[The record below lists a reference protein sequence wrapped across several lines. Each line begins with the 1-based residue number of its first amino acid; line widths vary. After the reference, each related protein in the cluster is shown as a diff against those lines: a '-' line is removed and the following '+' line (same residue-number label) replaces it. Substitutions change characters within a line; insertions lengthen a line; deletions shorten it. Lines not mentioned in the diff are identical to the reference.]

1 MTSLTALPDAPLHYS
16 YDELLTSGPYA
27 EPLIA
32 GDVLCHGG
40 FDQDG
45 MYRSPRVLHRGP
57 AIEAWQQTLLSSG
70 GHLVDIAPEL
80 IPPQYPS
87 VEQAVL
93 LCRHGVQDP
102 IVRALTI
109 ISVVEGF
116 GAIIRDVKVPEL
128 EKLIVEPIDGTA
140 LSHLRG
146 GLFEAH
152 ARDEAGWGEE
162 GGHKQM
168 WEAARDLAFENPQ
181 IPPDVLMRIMGGPSR
196 SRGERKRLYPQ
207 LDETFE
213 RMIFMMANVLIV
225 ELFAEEIFRW
235 GKAVLSNPEISA
247 EPERAAA
254 MVGYIQSDE
263 NPHVEYLRTALS
275 ELAHRTLR
283 TVDGST
289 VSGREVIHGTL
300 HVMLSQVIRERPA
313 QQREQIRENMD
324 EVFQKAANPGSLR
337 EEFESLEQVWS
348 RPGLTGFEPQ
358 GAAAQAD

>member
-1 MTSLTALPDAPLHYS
+1 MTSQTALPDAPLEYS
-16 YDELLTSGPYA
+16 YDDLLASGDYA

-32 GDVLCHGG
+32 ADVLCHGG
-40 FDQDG
+40 FGQDG
-45 MYRSPRVLHRGP
+45 EYRSPRVLHRAP
-57 AIEAWQQTLLSSG
+57 AIQAWQQSLIASG
-70 GHLVDIAPEL
+70 GGLIDISSDL

-87 VEQAVL
+87 VEQSVL
-93 LCRHGVQDP
+93 LCQHGVHDP
-102 IVRALTI
+102 VVRALTI

-116 GAIIRDVKVPEL
+116 GAIIRDVKVPDL
-128 EKLIVEPIDGTA
+128 ESLIVEPIGGTA

-168 WEAARDLAFENPQ
+168 WEAARDLAFENPE
-181 IPPDVLMRIMGGPSR
+181 IPPDVLMRIMGGPGR
-196 SRGERKRLYPQ
+196 SRRERNRLYPQ

-225 ELFAEEIFRW
+225 ELFAEEVFRW

-247 EPERAAA
+247 QPEPASA

-283 TVDGST
+283 TEDGST
-289 VSGREVIHGTL
+289 VSGQEIVHGTL

-313 QQREQIRENMD
+313 QQREQIQENMA
-324 EVFQKAANPGSLR
+324 EVFQKAANPSLLR
-337 EEFESLEQVWS
+337 EEFESLEQTWS
-348 RPGLTGFEPQ
+348 RPQLTGFEPQ
-358 GAAAQAD
+358 DLALVD

>member
-1 MTSLTALPDAPLHYS
+1 
-16 YDELLTSGPYA
+16 
-27 EPLIA
+27 
-32 GDVLCHGG
+32 
-40 FDQDG
+40 
-45 MYRSPRVLHRGP
+45 
-57 AIEAWQQTLLSSG
+57 
-70 GHLVDIAPEL
+70 
-80 IPPQYPS
+80 
-87 VEQAVL
+87 
-93 LCRHGVQDP
+93 
-102 IVRALTI
+102 
-109 ISVVEGF
+109 
-116 GAIIRDVKVPEL
+116 
-128 EKLIVEPIDGTA
+128 
-140 LSHLRG
+140 
-146 GLFEAH
+146 
-152 ARDEAGWGEE
+152 
-162 GGHKQM
+162 
-168 WEAARDLAFENPQ
+168 
-181 IPPDVLMRIMGGPSR
+181 MRIMGGPSR

-300 HVMLSQVIRERPA
+300 HVMLSQVTRERPA

-337 EEFESLEQVWS
+337 EEFLSLIHI
-348 RPGLTGFEPQ
+348 
-358 GAAAQAD
+358 

>member
-1 MTSLTALPDAPLHYS
+1 MTSQTALPDAPLDYS
-16 YDELLTSGPYA
+16 YEQLLASGDYA

-40 FDQDG
+40 FDQEG
-45 MYRSPRVLHRGP
+45 QYRSPRVLHRGP
-57 AIEAWQQTLLSSG
+57 AIEAWQQSLLAAGGGLIEISS
-70 GHLVDIAPEL
+70 DL

-87 VEQAVL
+87 IEQAVL
-93 LCRHGVQDP
+93 LCRHGVRDP

-116 GAIIRDVKVPEL
+116 GAIIRDVKVPQL
-128 EKLIVEPIDGTA
+128 DKLIVEPIEGTA

-168 WEAARDLAFENPQ
+168 WEAARDLAFENPE
-181 IPPDVLMRIMGGPSR
+181 IPPDVLMRIMSGPSR
-196 SRGERKRLYPQ
+196 NRRERSRLFPQ

-213 RMIFMMANVLIV
+213 RMIFMMSNVLIV

-247 EPERAAA
+247 EPEAAAA

-283 TVDGST
+283 TEDGST
-289 VSGREVIHGTL
+289 VSGRDIVNGTL

-313 QQREQIRENMD
+313 QQRDQIRENMD
-324 EVFQKAANPGSLR
+324 ELFQQAVNPGSLR
-337 EEFESLEQVWS
+337 EEFESLEQTWE
-348 RPGLTGFEPQ
+348 RPQLTGFEPQ
-358 GAAAQAD
+358 DAALAD